1 MTTIYSF
8 DELSLQGEKNVKNFN
23 KMFNN
28 LNPNYFDKFTYLM
41 AEAVVRKVKLANEL
55 AEKLGKPI
63 EHEDK
68 LRDVQIWCGERLY
81 LKNALI
87 YREESESERSELSE
101 SESEESES
109 ERSELSESES
119 EESESERSELSKSES
134 EKSESERS
142 ELSESESDVEE
153 SDELSSQDKDE
164 DVFAIYNY

>member
-8 DELSLQGEKNVKNFN
+8 EENVKNFN

-28 LNPNYFDKFTYLM
+28 LNPNHFDKFTYLM

-68 LRDVQIWCGERLY
+68 LRDVQIWCRERLY

-109 ERSELSESES
+109 EVKKVKKVMWKKVKMKTFL
-119 EESESERSELSKSES
+119 LYTITNKLNGKHYNHIHKLFKS
-134 EKSESERS
+134 R
-142 ELSESESDVEE
+142 L
-153 SDELSSQDKDE
+153 
-164 DVFAIYNY
+164 